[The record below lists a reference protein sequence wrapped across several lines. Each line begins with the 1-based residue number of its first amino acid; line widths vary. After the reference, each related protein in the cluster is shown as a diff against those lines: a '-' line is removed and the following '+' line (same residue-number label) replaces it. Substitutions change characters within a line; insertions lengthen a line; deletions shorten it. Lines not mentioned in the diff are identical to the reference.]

1 MLCQLGQD
9 LTHLA
14 YKEITQ
20 SDIFLWD
27 RWKFFLLHFVHLGL
41 WYNFPSPMDKIL
53 TLWNP
58 HKLLKNLGAL
68 SEYAINAAKVPPKTN
83 WNPYCLSWIRCN
95 GQKSISCHFPFK
107 GKMFYN
113 EASIEQNYI
122 LLSPITRDNTREKKS
137 WNNVSKIWMCKMGR
151 EGKVN
156 EKKEM
161 NKSEKR
167 EKSRS
172 RSTRF
177 AESREGS
184 RTI

>member
-1 MLCQLGQD
+1 
-9 LTHLA
+9 
-14 YKEITQ
+14 
-20 SDIFLWD
+20 
-27 RWKFFLLHFVHLGL
+27 
-41 WYNFPSPMDKIL
+41 
-53 TLWNP
+53 
-58 HKLLKNLGAL
+58 
-68 SEYAINAAKVPPKTN
+68 
-83 WNPYCLSWIRCN
+83 
-95 GQKSISCHFPFK
+95 
-107 GKMFYN
+107 MFYN